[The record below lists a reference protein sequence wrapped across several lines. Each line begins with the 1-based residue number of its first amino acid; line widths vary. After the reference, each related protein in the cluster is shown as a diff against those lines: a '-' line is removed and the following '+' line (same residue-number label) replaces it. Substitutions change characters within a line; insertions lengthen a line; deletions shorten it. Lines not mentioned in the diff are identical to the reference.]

1 MKSRKFD
8 LLEFD
13 ELYFHTISLDRN
25 IEGVRYSEAKKG
37 VFRIAEELLKYQNI
51 EESDLVLR
59 MIRQQYGSDTDDL
72 PVKWYSRR
80 KFIKEG
86 CFMYMWD
93 ECSFD
98 FMYRWL
104 PHKIQRMQNDG
115 WEFFFF
121 DEYNIG
127 LEISNNRTLNSV
139 G

>member
-1 MKSRKFD
+1 MDSKKFD
-8 LLEFD
+8 LLDFD

-25 IEGVRYSEAKKG
+25 IEGIRYSEAKKG
-37 VFRIAEELLKYQNI
+37 VFRITEELLKCTNI
-51 EESDLVLR
+51 KESDIVLR
-59 MIRQQYGSDTDDL
+59 MIREQYGSDTDDL
-72 PVKWYSRR
+72 LVKWYSRK

-98 FMYRWL
+98 FMYRWI
-104 PHKIQRMQNDG
+104 PNKIQNMQSDG

-121 DEYNIG
+121 EQYNTG
-127 LEISNNRTLNSV
+127 LEIYQNRTLNSV